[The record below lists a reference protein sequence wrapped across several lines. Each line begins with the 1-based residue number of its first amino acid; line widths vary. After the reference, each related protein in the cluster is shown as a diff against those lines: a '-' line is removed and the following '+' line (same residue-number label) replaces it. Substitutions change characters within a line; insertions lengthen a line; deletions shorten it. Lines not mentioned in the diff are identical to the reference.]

1 MGKYLP
7 EYYPQDLLIS
17 NLEIVDVGNML
28 TAEKHFAFKAETQ
41 QIEGE
46 VGPIDSID
54 VMFDYLLHD
63 HGEEIL

>member
-28 TAEKHFAFKAETQ
+28 SAEKHFAFKAETQ
-41 QIEGE
+41 
-46 VGPIDSID
+46 
-54 VMFDYLLHD
+54 
-63 HGEEIL
+63 